1 MNINLTL
8 IGQSI
13 AFAVF
18 VIFCMKVVWPPIM
31 AALDE
36 RKKKIADGLAEA
48 ERGMKQQELAEEN
61 AAKQLAEAKQQASDI
76 LGQAQKRA
84 TEIVEGAK
92 SVAVE
97 EGNRIKEA
105 AHAEVEKEVN
115 RAKEQLRA
123 QVSTIAVAGAERIL
137 KKEINADTH
146 QDILDDLATQI

>member
-61 AAKQLAEAKQQASDI
+61 AAKKLAEAKQQASDI

>member
-8 IGQSI
+8 FAQLI
-13 AFAVF
+13 AFVVF
-18 VIFCMKVVWPPIM
+18 VIFCMKFVWPPIIAM
-31 AALDE
+31 LDE

-48 ERGMKQQELAEEN
+48 ERGMKQQELAEQGAEKKL
-61 AAKQLAEAKQQASDI
+61 AKAKQQASEI

-84 TEIVEGAK
+84 NEIVDDAK
-92 SVAVE
+92 STAVD

-115 RAKEQLRA
+115 RAKEVLRT

-137 KKEINADTH
+137 KKEINASSH
-146 QDILDDLATQI
+146 QDILDDLAAQI

>member
-8 IGQSI
+8 FAQTI
-13 AFAVF
+13 AFIVF
-18 VIFCMKVVWPPIM
+18 VFFCMKFVWPPIM

-48 ERGMKQQELAEEN
+48 ERGMQQQEIAEQN
-61 AAKQLAEAKQQASDI
+61 AAKQLSEAKQQASEI
-76 LGQAQKRA
+76 IGQAQKRA
-84 TEIVEGAK
+84 NEMVEDAK
-92 SVAVE
+92 TIAVD

-115 RAKEQLRA
+115 RAKETLRT

-137 KKEINADTH
+137 KKEINASSH
-146 QDILDDLATQI
+146 QDILDDLAAQI